1 MRLIEFNALVR
12 TRACRQKNQRED
24 VDSPVASP
32 HDCHAVKEETISNKY
47 LGKIQADA
55 DEAIDDCRAR
65 DGQSRTAIQFLLLLG
80 KCLDDSDATNRDVL
94 NVAAGFSNRLGG
106 VR

>member
-24 VDSPVASP
+24 VNSPVASP
-32 HDCHAVKEETISNKY
+32 HDCHAVKEEAISNKY
-47 LGKIQADA
+47 LAKIQADA
-55 DEAIDDCRAR
+55 EEACDDYRAR
-65 DGQSRTAIQFLLLLG
+65 DGSGAAVQFLLLLLG

-94 NVAAGFSNRLGG
+94 NVAAGFSDRLGG